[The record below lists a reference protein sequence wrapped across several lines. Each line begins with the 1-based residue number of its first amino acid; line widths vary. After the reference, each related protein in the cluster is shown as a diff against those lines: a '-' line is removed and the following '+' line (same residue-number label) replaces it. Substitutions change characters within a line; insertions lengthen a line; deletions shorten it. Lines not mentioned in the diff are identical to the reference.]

1 MPSVFKA
8 LASITV
14 WVLFVFGLFT
24 LLSAFVRLV
33 WAGAGISEAP
43 DLKLMY
49 AYFGFGVGSLFLSV
63 VAMKLRR
70 TLE

>member
-1 MPSVFKA
+1 MPPVFKA

-14 WVLFVFGLFT
+14 WVLFVFGFFT
-24 LLSAFVRLV
+24 LVSAFARIV
-33 WAGAGISEAP
+33 GSSIGTSEAP

-49 AYFGFGVGSLFLSV
+49 AYFGFGAGSFFLSV
-63 VAMKLRR
+63 VAMKLRK

>member
-8 LASITV
+8 LATVTV

-24 LLSAFVRLV
+24 LLSAFVRI
-33 WAGAGISEAP
+33 AGASFGGSEAP
-43 DLKLMY
+43 ELKLMY

-63 VAMKLRR
+63 VAMKLRK